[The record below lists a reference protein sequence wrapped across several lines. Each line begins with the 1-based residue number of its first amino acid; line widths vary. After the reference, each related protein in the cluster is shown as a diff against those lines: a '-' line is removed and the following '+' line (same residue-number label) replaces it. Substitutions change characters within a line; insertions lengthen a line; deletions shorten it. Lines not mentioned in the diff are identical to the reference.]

1 MAAGEF
7 NILADQ
13 GANYVL
19 YFVYETNSSD
29 AIDLDSYT
37 GRMQVRRSSYSTD
50 ILIGITGDTTSGV
63 VTGGGVTG
71 SYSGNDG
78 VVGVGGML
86 LNASNG
92 GNTGATGAT
101 GGVYVSIGSDIMKN
115 CPSGRHLYDIEL
127 IAGEV
132 VTRVLQG
139 RFEVRAEVTR

>member
-19 YFVYETNSSD
+19 YFLYETNGSD
-29 AIDLDSYT
+29 PIDLTSYE

-50 ILIGITGDTTSGV
+50 ILIGITGDASSGV
-63 VTGGGVTG
+63 VRGGGVTG
-71 SYSGNDG
+71 SYSGNGG
-78 VVGVGGML
+78 VVGVGGAL
-86 LNASNG
+86 LDASSSG
-92 GNTGATGAT
+92 LTGELGTT
-101 GGVYVSIGSDIMKN
+101 GGVYISIDAETMKN

-127 IAGEV
+127 IAGSV

>member
-29 AIDLDSYT
+29 AIDLTSYE
-37 GRMQVRRSSYSTD
+37 GRMQIRRSSYSTD
-50 ILIGITGDTTSGV
+50 ILIGITGDTTSGIA
-63 VTGGGVTG
+63 TGGGVTG
-71 SYSGNDG
+71 SYSGNSG
-78 VVGVGGML
+78 VVGVGGIL
-86 LNASNG
+86 LNASAG
-92 GNTGATGAT
+92 GKTGATGAT
-101 GGVYVSIGSDIMKN
+101 GGVYVNIGSGIMKN
-115 CPSGRHLYDIEL
+115 CPAGRHLYDIEL
-127 IAGEV
+127 IAGDV

>member
-1 MAAGEF
+1 MAAGQF

-63 VTGGGVTG
+63 V
-71 SYSGNDG
+71 
-78 VVGVGGML
+78 
-86 LNASNG
+86 
-92 GNTGATGAT
+92 
-101 GGVYVSIGSDIMKN
+101 
-115 CPSGRHLYDIEL
+115 
-127 IAGEV
+127 
-132 VTRVLQG
+132 
-139 RFEVRAEVTR
+139 